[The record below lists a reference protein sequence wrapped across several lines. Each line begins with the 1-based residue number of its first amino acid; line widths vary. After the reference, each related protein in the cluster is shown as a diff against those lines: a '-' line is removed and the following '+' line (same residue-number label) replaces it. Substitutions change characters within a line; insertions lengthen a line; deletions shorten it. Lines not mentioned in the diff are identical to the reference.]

1 MNSIYLL
8 IVLAALFGV
17 AGLGKNAFNK
27 NKNQPQMNYLGK
39 PSSTNIRPKTK
50 TRAKTIPKTKTK
62 TRTKKE
68 PPLFFSPDRL
78 QEIRARQELKK
89 LNKFEEEK
97 IRERLN
103 RIKEDIR
110 NNPTG
115 GSKTRRTR
123 KTRKTKRIRRTRK
136 TKRNKTRRTRK

>member
-27 NKNQPQMNYLGK
+27 SKNQPQMNYLGK
-39 PSSTNIRPKTK
+39 PSYKNIRPQTK
-50 TRAKTIPKTKTK
+50 TRAKTITKTNK

-78 QEIRARQELKK
+78 QEIINRKAFKG
-89 LNKFEEEK
+89 LNKFEEQK
-97 IRERLN
+97 IRERFN
-103 RIKEDIR
+103 RIKEDIE

>member
-27 NKNQPQMNYLGK
+27 SKNQPQMNYLGK
-39 PSSTNIRPKTK
+39 PSSTNIRTKTK
-50 TRAKTIPKTKTK
+50 TRAKTITK
-62 TRTKKE
+62 TKKE
-68 PPLFFSPDRL
+68 PPLVFSPDRL

-115 GSKTRRTR
+115 GSKTSRTR

>member
-27 NKNQPQMNYLGK
+27 SKNQPQMNYLGK
-39 PSSTNIRPKTK
+39 PSSTDIRPQTR
-50 TRAKTIPKTKTK
+50 TRAKTIPNTK

-68 PPLFFSPDRL
+68 PPLVFSPDRL
-78 QEIRARQELKK
+78 EEIINRLKLKK
-89 LNKFEEEK
+89 LNKFEVEQ
-97 IRERLN
+97 IRKRLN
-103 RIKEDIR
+103 RIKEDIE

-115 GSKTRRTR
+115 GSKTSRTR
-123 KTRKTKRIRRTRK
+123 KTRKTKRVRRTRK